1 MKTRLYPIAPT
12 AAQRLAI
19 VRGISEGTAPT
30 GRKLFTVPA
39 KPFTVA
45 PAAPAAQWFAKSTNA
60 QELAALNLIAR
71 YPVAP
76 VASTQ

>member
-19 VRGISEGTAPT
+19 VLGISEGTAPT

-45 PAAPAAQWFAKSTNA
+45 PAVQWFAKSTNA

>member
-1 MKTRLYPIAPT
+1 MKTRSYPIAPT

-39 KPFTVA
+39 
-45 PAAPAAQWFAKSTNA
+45 AQWFAKSTNA